1 MISFPE
7 APFQREFTP
16 DEGEQTPGEP
26 LDDTMDWFQ
35 QEEPVRRRPPRQL
48 RSRTIGQV
56 KWDSTHGVRMYDAET
71 GVIQDETREPVL
83 EEGQESW
90 YRSKVKRRYSDHIRS
105 LLQDPRPHG
114 NEEISFNM
122 EDELILPS
130 ETLMVTGAIQQD
142 TMVPPIISLEGPDVE
157 PSTGSFAVL
166 SQYLINKMD
175 TLERQFQ
182 KWYTSLILGLGR
194 HLNQVNAS
202 IEAIYQMGLTKR
214 EAKREDYHAYQKE
227 KPSTQLVEDSPQD
240 GKPEEGPPSNPWTAW
255 IAQVRLNEQEV
266 PEFFRTSD
274 AMKQTVEIV
283 EDEEVL
289 QTTTCTP
296 KDIDKDP
303 KGWKIAFGDELDS
316 FDRLDVMDAV
326 PLNTLDTSTIDIL
339 PCKVVM
345 VKKPKGDGTHR
356 KKGRV
361 VVCGNFQQIQPGEE
375 TCANTP
381 SFPHV
386 AYLKGLLR
394 LKYVAHHPRGGEGAY
409 MMKLTWRLR
418 SQTRSTSK

>member
-1 MISFPE
+1 MFKEKFDSLQVFEMKLNRWKGKCLQPAIWKFLLPEEREDIIQAQPVELNSPRRSEEGNLFPQIGGGVHDIPQSDARSSTQPPDHLISFPE

-16 DEGEQTPGEP
+16 DENEQTPGEP

-71 GVIQDETREPVL
+71 GAIQDETREPVL

-194 HLNQVNAS
+194 HLDQVNAS

-227 KPSTQLVEDSPQD
+227 KQSTQL
-240 GKPEEGPPSNPWTAW
+240 GW
-255 IAQVRLNEQEV
+255 
-266 PEFFRTSD
+266 
-274 AMKQTVEIV
+274 QTRGVTPGW
-283 EDEEVL
+283 
-289 QTTTCTP
+289 QTRR
-296 KDIDKDP
+296 
-303 KGWKIAFGDELDS
+303 G
-316 FDRLDVMDAV
+316 
-326 PLNTLDTSTIDIL
+326 STIKSMD
-339 PCKVVM
+339 CM
-345 VKKPKGDGTHR
+345 DCT
-356 KKGRV
+356 
-361 VVCGNFQQIQPGEE
+361 
-375 TCANTP
+375 
-381 SFPHV
+381 
-386 AYLKGLLR
+386 
-394 LKYVAHHPRGGEGAY
+394 GA
-409 MMKLTWRLR
+409 T
-418 SQTRSTSK
+418 Q